1 MQKPNGFDLHCT
13 LIKFHLASKCRKWLL
28 TSCNRILHRTAKG
41 ANYGNFTMLVI
52 KSNLICHPY
61 ICSILRSNA
70 NAAFRMAGKVV
81 MSSCVCVCACVCDAC
96 KSRSKAN
103 VCTINDIQIFW
114 TCLTTT
120 SSPLIPYI
128 EIEVVRRKL
137 SSRNESKLENYPSR
151 NWEMVHHL
159 RSHTNFTN
167 YIIAANGFFVVAVV
181 VHFTKVWRKFSMHTL
196 KFRNC
201 NSTVYSCL

>member
-1 MQKPNGFDLHCT
+1 MPKMIVDKLQPNIAPH
-13 LIKFHLASKCRKWLL
+13 
-28 TSCNRILHRTAKG
+28 AKG

-70 NAAFRMAGKVV
+70 NAALRMAGKVV
-81 MSSCVCVCACVCDAC
+81 MSSCVCACVCVCMCDAY

-167 YIIAANGFFVVAVV
+167 YIIAANGFFVVVAVVFIVVVVV

-201 NSTVYSCL
+201 NSTV